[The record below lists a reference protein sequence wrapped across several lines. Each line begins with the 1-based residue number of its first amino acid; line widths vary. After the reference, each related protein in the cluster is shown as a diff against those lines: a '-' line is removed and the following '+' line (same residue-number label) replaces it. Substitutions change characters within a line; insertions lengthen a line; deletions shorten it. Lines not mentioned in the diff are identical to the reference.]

1 MEIRESKSR
10 NHSVIT
16 ASFDDS
22 FICLVHAGED
32 TDEMGTRQVYACLV
46 MRKGEVISAE
56 SALRSAVDASV
67 DMRAMLGTFVSFAM
81 ADAERY
87 MADMDGSKA
96 EEWAYMNDS
105 ALLELHMELC
115 PEQYA

>member
-1 MEIRESKSR
+1 MEIRESKSN

-16 ASFDDS
+16 AIFDDS

-32 TDEMGTRQVYACLV
+32 TDEMGPRQVYAYLV

-56 SALRSAVDASV
+56 STLRSAVGAGV
-67 DMRAMLGTFVSFAM
+67 DMRAMLGTFASFAM

-87 MADMDGSKA
+87 NANMDGSKA
-96 EEWAYMNDS
+96 EEWAYLNDS
-105 ALLELHMELC
+105 ALLELHMQLC